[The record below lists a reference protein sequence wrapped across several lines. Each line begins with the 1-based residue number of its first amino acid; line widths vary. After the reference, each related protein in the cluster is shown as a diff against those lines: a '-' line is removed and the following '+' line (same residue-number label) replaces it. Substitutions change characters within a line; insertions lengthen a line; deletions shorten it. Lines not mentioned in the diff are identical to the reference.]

1 MYVPFLLPNTF
12 RHSTTHYLLLR
23 LLSLSSILPKPK
35 FQCFIQVFF
44 TVALTL
50 AYAAA
55 APQNVL
61 LRAVPFGSV
70 PTLAQPLAAAPLV
83 RTVASAPTVVS
94 PVTTPVVAPVAPRVE
109 VEEVNIDPSYQFG
122 YTVTDAKTGD
132 SKAREE
138 VRDGDV
144 VSGSYTVADP
154 DGRIRHVQ
162 YTADAV
168 NGFNAVVTYDGEQGP
183 PAIPTNPI
191 IPSTVDTTP
200 VVAQVATPAATPAA
214 TPVIQAV
221 RTQPRVVPAVT
232 QPLLRTP
239 QVVAAPQLV
248 NPAIA
253 GLARTRSHVVDPTT
267 GAVHAIDHHVAHA
280 PTATFLRNADGSLT
294 PFNTFPVNAPF
305 LNAGALPLLNA
316 GILN

>member
-1 MYVPFLLPNTF
+1 M
-12 RHSTTHYLLLR
+12 
-23 LLSLSSILPKPK
+23 
-35 FQCFIQVFF
+35 
-44 TVALTL
+44 
-50 AYAAA
+50 
-55 APQNVL
+55 
-61 LRAVPFGSV
+61 
-70 PTLAQPLAAAPLV
+70 
-83 RTVASAPTVVS
+83 ASAPTVVS

-154 DGRIRHVQ
+154 DGRIRHVT

-183 PAIPTNPI
+183 PAIPLNPS

-200 VVAQVATPAATPAA
+200 VVAQVATPAA

-232 QPLLRTP
+232 QPLLHASH
-239 QVVAAPQLV
+239 QFV
-248 NPAIA
+248 NPTVA
-253 GLARTRSHVVDPTT
+253 GLARTRSHVVDPAT
-267 GAVHAIDHHVAHA
+267 GAVHAIDHHVAAA

>member
-1 MYVPFLLPNTF
+1 M
-12 RHSTTHYLLLR
+12 R

-35 FQCFIQVFF
+35 YQCFLQVFF

-232 QPLLRTP
+232 QPLLRTSP
-239 QVVAAPQLV
+239 VVAAPQLV

-253 GLARTRSHVVDPTT
+253 GLARTRSHVVDPNT
-267 GAVHAIDHHVAHA
+267 GAVHAIDHHVAAA

-294 PFNTFPVNAPF
+294 PFNSFPVNAPF